1 MNPDENRKTFD
12 AAVKLANK
20 VVSTEVRTENT
31 NTTNIA
37 AANAKATAESNKVF
51 TDVTTARVQ

>member
-1 MNPDENRKTFD
+1 LNPDANRKTFD

-20 VVSTEVRTENT
+20 VVATEVSTENT

-37 AANAKATAESNKVF
+37 AANAKATADSNKVF